1 MQTITAAVATFNLK
15 SGFYKWAGLNGAA
28 VCELAKQKVIS
39 GTNFCPSQTF
49 ATFGTAQYLS
59 DGQNLMQSQKTDQF
73 YTNTH
78 HRSKVTL
85 RTNAPPPLLQKKREK
100 RNVFRQDSPC
110 RACASLHQ
118 LLNRSCCESLWRDVR
133 AAKNVCSPFVC
144 EHLKVKSSPAKGFD
158 LLFHFSFL
166 LFRIFQSCQWWK
178 VLWGTGCHANLNVH
192 LDPRRR
198 VGGSLIVIMM
208 TIKIFIISKITWGVG
223 QPAKRVAGLRH
234 SVRSKISRNGRE
246 ERSPW
251 PHTLPWRER
260 EGDKDDQ
267 WEQNQVNNANS
278 ASIFMINLL
287 IIQGCQS

>member
-1 MQTITAAVATFNLK
+1 MR
-15 SGFYKWAGLNGAA
+15 
-28 VCELAKQKVIS
+28 
-39 GTNFCPSQTF
+39 
-49 ATFGTAQYLS
+49 
-59 DGQNLMQSQKTDQF
+59 SQKTDQF
-73 YTNTH
+73 YISSIKSH
-78 HRSKVTL
+78 SKDKCP
-85 RTNAPPPLLQKKREK
+85 RPLLQKKREK
-100 RNVFRQDSPC
+100 RNIYRQDSPC

-192 LDPRRR
+192 LDPRKK
-198 VGGSLIVIMM
+198 IMM
-208 TIKIFIISKITWGVG
+208 TINIFIISKITWGVG

-251 PHTLPWRER
+251 PHTLPWRGG
-260 EGDKDDQ
+260 EGEKCD
-267 WEQNQVNNANS
+267 
-278 ASIFMINLL
+278 
-287 IIQGCQS
+287 